1 LFNPFALD
9 AMSAIAFE
17 TERRAMIEWQ
27 LRRRGIHDERVLKA
41 MFEVPRHEFVPVE
54 CIGEAYE
61 DRPIAIGEGQTISQP
76 YIVAAMTMAALPEPG
91 DRVLE
96 IGTGSGYQAAIL
108 AHLGAE
114 VISMERNPCL
124 AESAQARLSRLGYP
138 SVKVIPDDG
147 TMGCPAGAPY
157 AAILVTAAA
166 PAVPQVLISQLAEGG
181 RLVIPVGTLQLQT
194 LQVIS
199 KYADKLW
206 VRELDPCQFVPLVGK
221 QAWPER
227 IT

>member
-1 LFNPFALD
+1 
-9 AMSAIAFE
+9 MSAIAFE
-17 TERRAMIEWQ
+17 PERRAMIEWQ
-27 LRRRGIHDERVLKA
+27 LRRRGIHDERVLKT
-41 MFEVPRHEFVPVE
+41 MFEVPRHEFVPVRN
-54 CIGEAYE
+54 IQEAYE

-76 YIVAAMTMAALPEPG
+76 YMVAAMTMAALPEPE
-91 DRVLE
+91 DKVLE

-114 VISMERNPCL
+114 VISMERIPCL

-138 SVKVIPDDG
+138 RVQVIPEDG
-147 TMGCPAGAPY
+147 TMGCPEGAPY

-166 PAVPQVLISQLAEGG
+166 PAVPQVLVSQLAEGG

-199 KYADKLW
+199 KHADKLR

-227 IT
+227 MT

>member
-1 LFNPFALD
+1 MNSIPFE
-9 AMSAIAFE
+9 S
-17 TERRAMIEWQ
+17 ERRAMVDWQ
-27 LRRRGIHDERVLKA
+27 LRRRGIHDERVLRA
-41 MFEVPRHEFVPVE
+41 MSEVPRHEFVPPLFQFK
-54 CIGEAYE
+54 AY
-61 DRPIAIGEGQTISQP
+61 DDQPLAIGDGQTISQP
-76 YIVAAMTMAALPEPG
+76 YMVAAMTEAAGVEPG

-114 VISMERNPCL
+114 VITLERIPRL
-124 AESAQARLSRLGYP
+124 AESARERLFRLSYCGVRVVSEDGSVGY
-138 SVKVIPDDG
+138 
-147 TMGCPAGAPY
+147 PAGAPY

-166 PAVPQVLISQLAEGG
+166 PAVPQMLVAQLADGG

-199 KYADKLW
+199 KYAGNLS
-206 VRELDPCQFVPLVGK
+206 VRDLDSCQFVPLVGK

-227 IT
+227 MT

>member
-1 LFNPFALD
+1 MTEIPFE
-9 AMSAIAFE
+9 S
-17 TERRAMIEWQ
+17 ERHAMIEWQ
-27 LRRRGIHDERVLKA
+27 LRRRGISNERVLQA
-41 MFEVPRHEFVPVE
+41 MFDVPRHEFVPPLSQQ
-54 CIGEAYE
+54 EAYQ
-61 DRPIAIGEGQTISQP
+61 DRAIIIGEGQTISQP
-76 YIVAAMTMAALPEPG
+76 YMVAAMTEAAKVARG
-91 DRVLE
+91 DQVLE

-114 VISMERNPCL
+114 VITMERVPHL
-124 AESAQARLSRLGYP
+124 AESARERLARLGYRG
-138 SVKVIPDDG
+138 VKVIPEDG
-147 TMGCPAGAPY
+147 SEGFLAGAPY

-166 PAVPQVLISQLAEGG
+166 PAVPQVLVSQLAKGG

-199 KYADKLW
+199 RHGDKLS

-227 IT
+227 MI